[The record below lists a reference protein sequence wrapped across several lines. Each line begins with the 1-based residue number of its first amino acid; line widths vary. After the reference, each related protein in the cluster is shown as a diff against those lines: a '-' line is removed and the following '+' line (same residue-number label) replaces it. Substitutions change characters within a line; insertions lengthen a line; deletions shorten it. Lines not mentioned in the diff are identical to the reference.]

1 MPGSGRA
8 FAWAHHAAFPAFC
21 LTVGLPK
28 ATMAPE
34 AHMRSCIFC
43 LILVAAGLTTTPLNA
58 QTDPFVGHWK
68 LTKLTD
74 QMSVAKVGVHT
85 YVFNFEGGG
94 PEKIAVDGTYQRGI
108 GGTMLSVTPEG
119 PNWKVERKRD
129 GQKLLAATWTLSKDS
144 NSLTDTFT
152 SFDKNGV
159 PSDVKLVYT
168 RTAAGSG
175 FAGTWTSESAA
186 IGSPTILVIRPY
198 KSNGLSLIVPSE
210 ELTVNLNFDG
220 KNVRRVDARTFEIK
234 RKADG
239 KITQTEEYLV
249 SSDLKTL
256 TRVVHVVGES
266 QPLITVFER
275 Q

>member
-1 MPGSGRA
+1 MISR
-8 FAWAHHAAFPAFC
+8 
-21 LTVGLPK
+21 
-28 ATMAPE
+28 
-34 AHMRSCIFC
+34 IFC
-43 LILVAAGLTTTPLNA
+43 LILVAGLTTTPLDA

-74 QMSVAKVGVHT
+74 QMSVAQVGVHT

-94 PEKIAVDGTYQRGI
+94 PEKIVVDGTYQRGI
-108 GGTMLSVTPEG
+108 GGSMLSVTPEG

-129 GQKLLAATWTLSKDS
+129 GRKLLTAIWTLSKDG
-144 NSLTDTFT
+144 NSLTDNFT

-168 RTAAGSG
+168 RAAAGPG
-175 FAGTWTSESAA
+175 FAGTWISESAA
-186 IGSPTILVIRPY
+186 IGSITILEIRPY
-198 KSNGLSLIVPSE
+198 KSNGLSLNVPSE
-210 ELTVNLNFDG
+210 ELTVNLTFDG
-220 KNVRRVDARTFEIK
+220 KNVRRVDARTFEIT
-234 RKADG
+234 RKAGG
-239 KITQTEEYLV
+239 KTTQTEKYMV

-256 TRVVHVVGES
+256 TRAVRVVGES